1 MVSEATDHSV
11 SLRFATKSSID
22 PSLAPGPSC
31 GHGGLGRARF
41 IVRLL
46 VSTPPPAGEW
56 AAPVHEYKYVV
67 RVLYS
72 GRGDVHKRK
81 SNTVLML
88 LLLWPVSAC
97 ARRQFSS

>member
-46 VSTPPPAGEW
+46 VSTSPPAGEW